1 MQASD
6 STQLP
11 TYGLPLLVLDPLLKP
26 SGGHSQDALEPALID
41 MLFSMQMRCVSSAEN
56 QPLPAL
62 HNGLCIPSRCLFL
75 TSGTRWLYA
84 LSGTTS
90 TRACKRLHKPAS
102 STGNSTS
109 TSTYTYP
116 RNGTSWLAALT
127 TRNNDSTGCIIQS
140 HKCLL

>member
-6 STQLP
+6 TTQLP
-11 TYGLPLLVLDPLLKP
+11 AYGLPLLVLDPSFKP
-26 SGGHSQDALEPALID
+26 SGGHSQDALEPAWIG

-56 QPLPAL
+56 QSLPAL
-62 HNGLCIPSRCLFL
+62 HNGLCIPM

-90 TRACKRLHKPAS
+90 TRACKQLHKPAS

-109 TSTYTYP
+109 TSTYP
-116 RNGTSWLAALT
+116 RHGTSWPAAPT
-127 TRNNDSTGCIIQS
+127 TRNNDSIGCITQS
-140 HKCLL
+140 LKCFL